1 MISPILTNTDGIY
14 FLTNTDHADEA
25 DVIIEIMVTVICEIS
40 VTNKGKCDY
49 FPKIIT
55 ENVIFRLHKIV

>member
-25 DVIIEIMVTVICEIS
+25 DVIIEIMV
-40 VTNKGKCDY
+40 KYLCD
-49 FPKIIT
+49 
-55 ENVIFRLHKIV
+55 L